1 MVKMRATLGEA
12 FKNVKTLDNIER
24 ASFRLGCEV
33 WMKNFDCMFA
43 SVKEY
48 IMDLWEV
55 RKVVIQRTMLY
66 PASVSVL
73 GWIQGMAL

>member
-33 WMKNFDCMFA
+33 W
-43 SVKEY
+43 
-48 IMDLWEV
+48 I
-55 RKVVIQRTMLY
+55 
-66 PASVSVL
+66 
-73 GWIQGMAL
+73 